1 MRRKIRTLF
10 LFLLIAVILLPQAVY
25 ADEQPASIAFKN
37 ADKLSLPY
45 EEKGFKSLEFTI
57 YNNKTTPINLTY
69 RIETPL
75 DKQGHRLLLE
85 ELLEE
90 KNLADGT
97 APVSLPGALS
107 QKFTISFKE
116 GYEPL
121 YEGSYTSKLIVS
133 DLSNDQVISK
143 ELEFVFPKPAESF
156 TPKPLKK
163 EWTARVE
170 RWLLWN
176 NSLLRTTQ
184 NCLPLDVDYDKLAA
198 LPDPAKSLG
207 LSQGA
212 AEPLGVLF
220 GENGEMARV
229 YWTGEI
235 RKLPDG
241 KAGIVL
247 KFLDLKRIGKYSG
260 TLTLFEDKDKKEG
273 EVTFTLNY
281 TTNILWP
288 ILLISLGILLAV
300 WAAAYSNSK
309 RKVMLLR
316 KSLYELP
323 GLFEQA
329 HKKYLENI
337 EKENKNPAFE
347 VYKNYTLKAAIFE
360 NIGAAAKP
368 KSLLGR
374 VQKLLKDNPFS
385 LADENEDHKALLA
398 DIKKIQEHIEAW
410 PLLGSSLAR
419 LDGELLKFREQLSKL
434 DPTLYFGENPFP
446 SPVKVLPD
454 LESPLKEKP
463 QLNFETLASLTA
475 KTEKARALL
484 KTWQESEAQLRQDY
498 AYINK
503 IEADKEWK
511 KYSDEDRERF
521 GEIVEGY
528 GAAAYVLWFEEKA
541 DNLGKLLDT
550 LQIQSLLPFLKTLIF
565 QHPLSGKP
573 LKEKDQELWAPTRK
587 GGLDISEYVRT
598 ILALAGEDKEEQ
610 PAYALEA
617 EKISTRLW
625 VLDILLVFLAFVFAL
640 AAGLESEII
649 GKNFG
654 TVWDVIKLL
663 TLGLASKLTLDTLDK
678 ALGVLKPKVG

>member
-25 ADEQPASIAFKN
+25 ADGQPSSISFKN
-37 ADKLSLPY
+37 ADKVSIVY
-45 EEKGFKSLEFTI
+45 EEKGFKDLEFTI
-57 YNNKTTPINLTY
+57 YNNKTTPIDLTY
-69 RIETPL
+69 RIEPPQ
-75 DKQGHRLLLE
+75 DKEGHRLLIE
-85 ELLEE
+85 DLLEE
-90 KNLADGT
+90 KTLRDGPST
-97 APVSLPGALS
+97 VSLPAAGS
-107 QKFTISFKE
+107 KDFTISFKE

-121 YEGSYTSKLIVS
+121 YEGTYTAKLIVS

-184 NCLPLDVDYDKLAA
+184 NCLPLDVDYAKLAA
-198 LPDPAKSLG
+198 VQDPAKSLG
-207 LSQGA
+207 LGQGA
-212 AEPLGVLF
+212 AEPLGILF
-220 GENGEMARV
+220 GENGEMAQV

-235 RKLPDG
+235 KKLPDG
-241 KAGIVL
+241 KAGIL
-247 KFLDLKRIGKYSG
+247 LEFLDLKKIGKYSG

-273 EVTFTLNY
+273 DVTFTLNY

-288 ILLISLGILLAV
+288 ILLISAGILLAV
-300 WAAAYSNSK
+300 WAGAYSNSK

-316 KSLYELP
+316 RSLYKLP

-347 VYKNYTLKAAIFE
+347 VYKNYTFKAAIFE
-360 NIGAAAKP
+360 NIGASAKP

-374 VQKLLKDNPFS
+374 VQKLQTDNPFS
-385 LADENEDHKALLA
+385 LADENEDYKTLLA

-410 PLLGSSLAR
+410 PLLGSNLAK
-419 LDGELLKFREQLSKL
+419 LDGELLKFKEQLSKL

-446 SPVKVLPD
+446 EQPKLLPD

-463 QLNFETLASLTA
+463 QLNFETLTSLTA
-475 KTEKARALL
+475 KTEKARALI

-498 AYINK
+498 AYLNK
-503 IEADKEWK
+503 VEEDKVWK

-521 GEIVEGY
+521 GKIVENY

-541 DNLGKLLDT
+541 DNLSKALDT
-550 LQIQSLLPFLKTLIF
+550 LQIHSLLPFLKNLII

-573 LKEKDQELWAPTRK
+573 LKEKDQELWTPTRK
-587 GGLDISEYVRT
+587 GDLDISEYVRT

-625 VLDILLVFLAFVFAL
+625 ALDILLVFLAFVFAL

-678 ALGVLKPKVG
+678 ALGVLKPKEG